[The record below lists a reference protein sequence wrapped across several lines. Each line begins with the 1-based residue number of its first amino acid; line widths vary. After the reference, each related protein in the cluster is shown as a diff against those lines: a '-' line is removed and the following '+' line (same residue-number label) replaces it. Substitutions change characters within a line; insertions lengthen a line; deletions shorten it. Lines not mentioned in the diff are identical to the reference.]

1 LTQVNLRQEQLRR
14 TRPEPYQWV
23 TLFGPSAFPMDPDD
37 SAEIDLVADFDL
49 TPWNTMGLRARAQFG
64 TVITERDQLLALAD
78 RAQADDVALNIV
90 GQGSNLLLRPQIDG
104 IVAIMATRGVSID
117 QSQPD
122 AVLVTA
128 QAGEN
133 WHQLVERTV
142 TDGLPGLENLAS
154 IPGTVGA
161 APVQNI
167 GAYGLELADRFHS
180 LLALDLVERRI
191 RRFDGPQCDFA
202 YRNSVFKASD
212 GRYVVLEVTLALP
225 RNWQPVLGYAGLR
238 DLPPDSTA
246 ETIMREVM
254 AIRASKLPD
263 WRVEGNAGSFFHNPV
278 VPAAVAD
285 AIEGGPRFPHPDGV
299 KLSAAW
305 LIDACGFKGHR
316 HGNAG
321 VSERHALV
329 LVNRGGAT
337 YAEIAGLAA
346 EIREAVQTRFGVTLT
361 QEPLEF

>member
-1 LTQVNLRQEQLRR
+1 M
-14 TRPEPYQWV
+14 
-23 TLFGPSAFPMDPDD
+23 GSDD
-37 SAEIDLVADFDL
+37 SAAIDLVADFDL
-49 TPWNTMGLRARAQFG
+49 TPWNTMGLASRAAFGAVVTKPDQLVALAGRARADG
-64 TVITERDQLLALAD
+64 LAFH
-78 RAQADDVALNIV
+78 VV
-90 GQGSNLLLRPQIDG
+90 GQGSNLLLKPRIEG
-104 IVAIMATRGVSID
+104 IVAVMTTRGIAVD
-117 QSQPD
+117 DTRPD

-133 WHQLVERTV
+133 WHALVERTV
-142 TDGLPGLENLAS
+142 TQGLPGLENLAS

-180 LLALDLVERRI
+180 LLAWDLEEQCT
-191 RRFDGPQCDFA
+191 RRFDGPDCGFA
-202 YRNSVFKASD
+202 YRNSVFKASG

-225 RNWQPVLGYAGLR
+225 RDWQPVLGYAGLR
-238 DLPPDSTA
+238 ELPPDSDA
-246 ETIMREVM
+246 ETIMREVV

-278 VPAAVAD
+278 VAPAGAD
-285 AIEGGPRFPHPDGV
+285 AIEGGPRFPHPDGI

-305 LIDACGFKGHR
+305 LIDACDFKGHR

-337 YAEIAGLAA
+337 YAEIAALATA
-346 EIREAVQTRFGVTLT
+346 IREAVSARFGVTLT